1 MIVIAPV
8 MNDDYV
14 GMHPAERPPG
24 LVENGRSL
32 LSNTEAATRCVL

>member
-8 MNDDYV
+8 MDNYYV
-14 GMHPAERPPG
+14 GMHPAETSPG

-32 LSNTEAATRCVL
+32 LANTEAATRCVL